1 MDVRHRLAIFA
12 SMFAVAACAAPAAS
26 GADQSSWPAAQR
38 ASATSSTAS
47 GDRQAADSENHMC
60 PGRDNPH
67 KSTHVPGT
75 INVIVNVTCTEPVTQ
90 ITIRGGFYYNGAL
103 TYVGPSKSFSGKAT
117 ASTNAA
123 VPCKSGYYQGYI
135 SYSVKFPPGYEP
147 PTGGGS
153 GADNPNV
160 VKITC

>member
-1 MDVRHRLAIFA
+1 MGVRHRLAIFA

-47 GDRQAADSENHMC
+47 GRQAADSEITC
-60 PGRDNPH
+60 VPGGDNPH

-75 INVIVNVTCTEPVTQ
+75 INVIVNVTCTGPVTQ
-90 ITIRGGFYYNGAL
+90 ITIRCGFYYNGAL
-103 TYVGPSKSFSGKAT
+103 TYVGPSKSFSGRAT

>member
-103 TYVGPSKSFSGKAT
+103 TYVGPSKSFSARLLPQRTQPCHVNPAITKAISRT
-117 ASTNAA
+117 ASSSHRATSHQRVEARA
-123 VPCKSGYYQGYI
+123 
-135 SYSVKFPPGYEP
+135 
-147 PTGGGS
+147 PT
-153 GADNPNV
+153 
-160 VKITC
+160 TRT